1 MSLSLI
7 KSWVFDLD
15 NTLYDP
21 EEDIFSQIDKKMTSF
36 ISKRFDINT
45 NDAFNIQ
52 KEYFLEYG
60 TTLAG
65 LMNDK
70 NSNIDPDEFLEYVHN
85 IDLKSL
91 NPNLELKK
99 AINNLIGPKFIFTN
113 GTKYHAENVIRKLD
127 LENVFEFIFDI
138 KAANYI
144 PKPNIETYDS
154 FFEST
159 GINPKT
165 SIMFEDMGRN
175 LIPAKDLG
183 MTTVLIKR
191 IVKKNKIIL
200 VGSSM
205 GSWISLNQFKYF
217 KNQIVGFVGIGSAP
231 EFLERLMWKK
241 FPKKNKNEI
250 ITKGLSVI
258 KNGQYEYPITFQ
270 LIKDGRKNK
279 ILSKKIRSRIKV
291 TMVHGSK
298 DEVVPV
304 SFSRKVLSV
313 FPNAQRKLVVI
324 KNGDHSLSNQVPLK
338 KIIKEL
344 KSVVKDII

>member
-99 AINNLIGPKFIFTN
+99 AITNLIGPKFIFTN

-191 IVKKNKIIL
+191 EIPNQDNIFQDKKYSDIWGQDVPADYIIDDL
-200 VGSSM
+200 AKF
-205 GSWISLNQFKYF
+205 LN
-217 KNQIVGFVGIGSAP
+217 NI
-231 EFLERLMWKK
+231 
-241 FPKKNKNEI
+241 
-250 ITKGLSVI
+250 
-258 KNGQYEYPITFQ
+258 
-270 LIKDGRKNK
+270 
-279 ILSKKIRSRIKV
+279 
-291 TMVHGSK
+291 
-298 DEVVPV
+298 
-304 SFSRKVLSV
+304 
-313 FPNAQRKLVVI
+313 
-324 KNGDHSLSNQVPLK
+324 
-338 KIIKEL
+338 
-344 KSVVKDII
+344 